1 MAHAER
7 HYIPAAGRHWR
18 LPLYDLLAKLL
29 GADQARRVLV
39 EQVVLHPGGRVL
51 DIGAGTGSLAIA
63 LKRRHPQADVVG
75 LDPDPAAL
83 AMARRKAERASI
95 SIQFDRGFAD
105 ALPYPAGSFDRVTS
119 SLMFHHLSLSERER
133 ALREVRRVLK
143 PGGCFHMLDFDGPIA
158 GRAGVLARR
167 IHASPQLRHNAED
180 RVLGLMNEAGLLDPR
195 VVGRR
200 VTRVTH
206 ISSYQAY
213 VPESRT

>member
-1 MAHAER
+1 MAHSEK

-29 GADQARRVLV
+29 GADQARRMLV
-39 EQVVLHPGGRVL
+39 EQTVLHPGDRVL
-51 DIGAGTGSLAIA
+51 DIGTGTGSLAIA
-63 LKRRHPQADVVG
+63 LKRRHSEADVVG

-83 AMARRKAERASI
+83 AMARRKAERASV
-95 SIQFDRGFAD
+95 SIQFDQGFAD
-105 ALPYPAGSFDRVTS
+105 ALPYPEGSFDRVTS

-133 ALREVRRVLK
+133 VLREVRRVLK
-143 PGGCFHMLDFDGPIA
+143 PGGCFHMLDFDGPIT

-167 IHASPQLRHNAED
+167 IHASPHLRDNAED
-180 RVLGLMNEAGLLDPR
+180 RILGLMNEAGLRDPR

-206 ISSYQAY
+206 ISSYQAHA
-213 VPESRT
+213 PESRT